1 MWRFEIVLIPGCPL
15 LYILRAMVT
24 IDLSDKKALVMGV
37 TNEHSLGWAIAQQ
50 LHQAGATL
58 AFSYQGERLREKM
71 EKLSAH
77 MPGVLLYELD
87 VTNEEALTGMMQDLG
102 KRWGHLDALVHSIA
116 YAPRPAMEGR
126 YLHTIKA
133 DWLTALEV
141 SAYSLLA
148 VTREAEPLL
157 QAGSSVV
164 TLSYYAAEKVVPK
177 YNVMGIAKSA
187 LEATVRYLAHDLG
200 PKNVRVN
207 AVSAGAIRTVASMSI
222 PGFRKMA
229 AKYGSVAPLG
239 RMITHQEVGNLGL
252 YLLSPLSSGTT
263 GQTVYVDAGYSIMGM
278 DFSEE

>member
-1 MWRFEIVLIPGCPL
+1 
-15 LYILRAMVT
+15 MVP
-24 IDLSDKKALVMGV
+24 IDLSGKKALVMGV
-37 TNEHSLGWAIAQQ
+37 TNESSLGWAIAQK

-58 AFSYQGERLREKM
+58 AFSYQGERLREKI
-71 EKLSAH
+71 EKLTTGMH
-77 MPGVLLYELD
+77 GVRLYEVD
-87 VTNEEALTGMMQDLG
+87 VTNEEAIKAMMADL
-102 KRWGHLDALVHSIA
+102 KEAWGGLDCLVHSIA
-116 YAPRPAMEGR
+116 FAPRPAMEGR
-126 YLHTIKA
+126 YIETTRE
-133 DWLTALEV
+133 DWTLALQV

-148 VTREAEPLL
+148 VVREAEALL
-157 QAGSSVV
+157 NEGASVV

-187 LEATVRYLAHDLG
+187 LEATVRYLAYDLG

-222 PGFRKMA
+222 PGFRKMT
-229 AKYGSVAPLG
+229 AKYNAIAPLK
-239 RMITHQEVGNLGL
+239 RMITHEEVGNLGL